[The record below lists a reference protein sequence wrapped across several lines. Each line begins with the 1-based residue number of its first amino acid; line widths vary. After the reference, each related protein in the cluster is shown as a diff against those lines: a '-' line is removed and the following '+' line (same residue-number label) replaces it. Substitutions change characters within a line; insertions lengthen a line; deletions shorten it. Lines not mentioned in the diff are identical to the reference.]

1 MQKKLQILEE
11 SLLTSCGVKM
21 SERVRGQR
29 YLPKSKKLDSSV
41 AKKNAE
47 KSSLLKDLGSRKD
60 DSAKIKITLV
70 RSTIG
75 RKPNQVKTVKALG
88 LRKLNSVV
96 EKDVNPA
103 ILGMVNT
110 VSHLIEVEEIS

>member
-1 MQKKLQILEE
+1 MQKKLQIQEG

-21 SERVRGQR
+21 
-29 YLPKSKKLDSSV
+29 
-41 AKKNAE
+41 AKKIRV
-47 KSSLLKDLGSRKD
+47 K
-60 DSAKIKITLV
+60 LV

-110 VSHLIEVEEIS
+110 VSHLVEVEEIS